1 MVKSCN
7 PVVFS
12 FYNYLRTH
20 PLIIRRHFATP
31 EGSLAPVGLT
41 AEKSSADEINLI
53 ERKLFFTTAN
63 AHFKVGCPVLA
74 LEVLSKIPKVTK
86 KASGSGGGSSIS
98 KGSSM
103 ANVSQLENGGRAS
116 DLDWGTSAPAW
127 GSGASTGADTSAGLD
142 WSQPMVKGG
151 DDELKLDWGEDKDE
165 DEDEDDEG
173 GLTMKKPEVAAE
185 EQEKKAAL
193 GKPSGKAGSLQRED
207 SVGEGEVDV
216 IAEQLKFRAC
226 LKILMTE
233 LRTLATGYEVDGGK
247 LRFQLYNWLEK
258 EIEAMHH
265 ICNYKAEGQE
275 GGGVATGGTVAVE
288 KWGEVGPEGSL
299 DLGEDAGP
307 YERHQVER
315 RRLQAKQQHSER
327 RKAWLRKNQALLRIF
342 LSYCSLHGAKGG
354 GVTSVR
360 MELLFL
366 LQESQQ
372 VRTHC
377 HTD

>member
-1 MVKSCN
+1 MLVKSCN

-20 PLIIRRHFATP
+20 PLLIRRHFASP
-31 EGSLAPVGLT
+31 EGTVATVGLT
-41 AEKSSADEINLI
+41 SEKSAVDEINLI

-86 KASGSGGGSSIS
+86 KAGSSLS
-98 KGSSM
+98 KGTSM
-103 ANVSQLENGGRAS
+103 VNVSDVQAKENGGKSSEVDWSTPTSGAPG
-116 DLDWGTSAPAW
+116 LDWG
-127 GSGASTGADTSAGLD
+127 SGLDTSASLD
-142 WSQPMVKGG
+142 WSQPSAVVE
-151 DDELKLDWGEDKDE
+151 DEGLQLDWGDDKDDE
-165 DEDEDDEG
+165 DEDED
-173 GLTMKKPEVAAE
+173 GLMMKPKAEKSADKPKVTPPM
-185 EQEKKAAL
+185 
-193 GKPSGKAGSLQRED
+193 KPPSFQRED
-207 SVGEGEVDV
+207 SAGESEVDV

-247 LRFQLYNWLEK
+247 LRFQLYSWLEK
-258 EIEAMHH
+258 EIGAMHR
-265 ICNYKAEGQE
+265 ICNYKVEVSSEPEKLREAEGAE
-275 GGGVATGGTVAVE
+275 P
-288 KWGEVGPEGSL
+288 GEAAERT
-299 DLGEDAGP
+299 DAGT
-307 YERHQVER
+307 YGRHQLER
-315 RRLQAKQQHSER
+315 RRLQAKQQHAER

-372 VRTHC
+372 VSTSLPRSSV
-377 HTD
+377 